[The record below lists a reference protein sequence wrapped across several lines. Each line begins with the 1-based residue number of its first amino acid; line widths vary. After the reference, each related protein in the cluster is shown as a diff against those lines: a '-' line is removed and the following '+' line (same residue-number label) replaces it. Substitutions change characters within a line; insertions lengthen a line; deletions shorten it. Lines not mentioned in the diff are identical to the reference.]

1 MKKEKNN
8 SDKVNEKEP
17 MDDEMLAAV
26 YLTAVNKQNPID
38 FTEMLKA
45 HRKEEEAKRSIEH
58 IKEQVKPQR
67 KEKDNREP
75 TCKKR
80 DFFVPEDF
88 KSVDVEFFL
97 QELGKETII
106 YEGNERRI
114 LDRTSLPWVFVS
126 KAIAAYVTHILHD
139 EYSLYFAAANMSK
152 VTTFASADLR
162 DLYRRYEERGTL
174 PVGADV
180 VDKVCEK
187 CKMRNINKM

>member
-1 MKKEKNN
+1 MKKQKPS
-8 SDKVNEKEP
+8 SDKVYQKES

-45 HRKEEEAKRSIEH
+45 HRKEEEARRSIEH

-139 EYSLYFAAANMSK
+139 EYSLYFAAADMSK
-152 VTTFASADLR
+152 VTNFASADLR
-162 DLYRRYEERGTL
+162 DLFRKYEERGNA
-174 PVGADV
+174 PIGADV
-180 VDKVCEK
+180 VDKVLRK
-187 CKMRNINKM
+187 CKQRVVSKI

>member
-1 MKKEKNN
+1 M
-8 SDKVNEKEP
+8 
-17 MDDEMLAAV
+17 
-26 YLTAVNKQNPID
+26 
-38 FTEMLKA
+38 
-45 HRKEEEAKRSIEH
+45 
-58 IKEQVKPQR
+58 
-67 KEKDNREP
+67 
-75 TCKKR
+75 
-80 DFFVPEDF
+80 
-88 KSVDVEFFL
+88 
-97 QELGKETII
+97 LGKETII
-106 YEGNERRI
+106 FEGKEKRI
-114 LDRTSLPWVFVS
+114 LDRTSLPWTFVS

>member
-38 FTEMLKA
+38 FTEVLKA
-45 HRKEEEAKRSIEH
+45 HRREDAERQYIKQVEEL
-58 IKEQVKPQR
+58 VKPQR